1 MSKEKKNMILG
12 IILLIFTLN
21 FVVTNRGVLLSDMS
35 RNGGTII
42 SLNVKKNVNVDEVK
56 ASVSNSTNINSKNID
71 VENTNGNL
79 RIKMDLLESDVIN
92 SAEKSLISEFG
103 SDVQM
108 TGYSIIE
115 KPDKSIVLYIVYV
128 LVIISFLLSIYIIS
142 KNIISI
148 SSKKSNEFK

>member
-1 MSKEKKNMILG
+1 MSKEKRNMILG
-12 IILLIFTLN
+12 IIILIFTLN
-21 FVVTNRGVLLSDMS
+21 FVVTNRGILLSDIS

-42 SLNVKKNVNVDEVK
+42 SLKVTNNVNVDEVK
-56 ASVSNSTNINSKNID
+56 ASVSNSTNINSKNIKI
-71 VENTNGNL
+71 ENANGDL
-79 RIKMDLLESDVIN
+79 RIKLDLLESDVID
-92 SAEKSLISEFG
+92 SAEKSLMSEFG

-108 TGYSIIE
+108 TGYSIIG

-148 SSKKSNEFK
+148 SSKKSNELK

>member
-1 MSKEKKNMILG
+1 MSKEKRNMILG

-21 FVVTNRGVLLSDMS
+21 FVVTNRGILLSDIS

-42 SLNVKKNVNVDEVK
+42 SLKVTDNVNIDEIK
-56 ASVSNSTNINSKNID
+56 ANVSNSTNINSKNIKI
-71 VENTNGNL
+71 ENTNGDL
-79 RIKMDLLESDVIN
+79 RIKLDLLESDVID
-92 SAEKSLISEFG
+92 SAEKSLMSAFG

-108 TGYSIIE
+108 TGYSIIG
-115 KPDKSIVLYIVYV
+115 KPDKSIILYIVYV

-148 SSKKSNEFK
+148 SSKKSNELK

>member
-1 MSKEKKNMILG
+1 VSKEKRNMILG
-12 IILLIFTLN
+12 IIILIFTLN
-21 FVVTNRGVLLSDMS
+21 FVVTNRGILLSDIS

-42 SLNVKKNVNVDEVK
+42 SLKVTNNVNVDEVK
-56 ASVSNSTNINSKNID
+56 ASVSNSTNINSKNIKI
-71 VENTNGNL
+71 ENANGDL
-79 RIKMDLLESDVIN
+79 RIKLDLLESDVID
-92 SAEKSLISEFG
+92 SAEKSLMSEFG

-108 TGYSIIE
+108 TGYSIIG

-148 SSKKSNEFK
+148 SSKKSNELK

>member
-1 MSKEKKNMILG
+1 MILG
-12 IILLIFTLN
+12 IIILIFTLN
-21 FVVTNRGVLLSDMS
+21 FVVTNRGILLSDIS

-42 SLNVKKNVNVDEVK
+42 SLKVTNNVNVDEVK
-56 ASVSNSTNINSKNID
+56 ASVSNSTNINSKNIKI
-71 VENTNGNL
+71 ENANGDL
-79 RIKMDLLESDVIN
+79 RIKLDLLESDVID
-92 SAEKSLISEFG
+92 SAEKSLMSEFG

-108 TGYSIIE
+108 TGYSIIG

-148 SSKKSNEFK
+148 SSKKSNELK